1 MTNIR
6 RKFRQRLEQK
16 LDRPTIVPGVL
27 GNGIGRVVVPGRANY
42 VYVRLAGG
50 IVTEVFNVRV
60 RAQYDLPVICGY
72 DPLDPS
78 RFQVLSIMG
87 SSAEAAKFVMEGGY
101 APANRYRWMFPGGGQ
116 DPLFVEGPQIM
127 PGRIIPSG
135 LKITVYPLVVWTG
148 SGWSAL
154 GGSTEIDLTASV
166 PETEGQARFVL
177 VTVSSSGI
185 VSTAGTA
192 VALADLGLDD
202 LPDAPSGTLYVLGAV
217 RLYYGQTVI
226 QEGRS
231 ETDLLDLRWPMR
243 HEHDGGGVHEASRVI
258 TDTEGI
264 KIISNYLAL
273 RGDLDANAII
283 RFYEIVEGG
292 DKQIGA
298 IYSDWGGSAEH
309 DGMLWITAKRNA
321 DSPWDAAGI
330 TLNASDTE
338 TGKYA
343 RIWLR
348 TDGVVKI
355 YGVVKI
361 VDGLTWDGWQP
372 DSDTWKYVSATSF
385 KIEGKN
391 VTERFPVGT
400 KIKLSQTSVKYFY
413 VLSATYSTDT
423 TVTVTGGSTYSLA
436 NAAITSP
443 HYSYADTPQ
452 GFPHAP
458 GGWVYSNSPFWVGT
472 TGAPLTSTSW
482 NGNAYSTTAKT
493 LIDLSNVFGIP
504 AGVRAV
510 EVRIAARDSGSAAS
524 SICQFALYSSDT
536 TTIPSVVCWPSGKAN
551 DTLDE
556 GGGVVPCNSDGDC
569 YWSCAATGDKTL
581 DVWWYIKGYLI

>member
-6 RKFRQRLEQK
+6 RKFKQQLEQK

-27 GNGIGRVVVPGRANY
+27 GNGTGRVVVPGRSNFA
-42 VYVRLAGG
+42 YVRLAGG

-101 APANRYRWMFPGGGQ
+101 APASRYRWMYPGGGQ

-127 PGRIIPSG
+127 PGRIIPAGG
-135 LKITVYPLVVWTG
+135 LKINVYPLVVWTG

-154 GGSTEIDLTASV
+154 GGSTEIDLTTSV

-177 VTVSSSGI
+177 VTISSSGI

-217 RLYYGQTVI
+217 RLYHGQTVI

-231 ETDLLDLRWPMR
+231 ETDVMDLRWPMR
-243 HEHDGGGVHEASRVI
+243 HEHDGAYEASQVI
-258 TDTEGI
+258 TDTEKI
-264 KIISNYLAL
+264 QIISNEFKM
-273 RGDLDANAII
+273 RGDLDATAVI
-283 RFYEIVEGG
+283 RFFEITDPDG
-292 DKQIGA
+292 DKRVGS
-298 IYSDWGGSAEH
+298 IYSDWGGAAEH
-309 DGMLWITAKRNA
+309 DGMLWLTAKRDA

-348 TDGVVKI
+348 SDGQIKI
-355 YGVVKI
+355 YGPVNVL
-361 VDGLTWDGWQP
+361 DGIIWGGWQP
-372 DSDTWKYVSATSF
+372 DSDVWKYVSATQF

-391 VTERFPVGT
+391 VASRFPAGT
-400 KIKLSQTSVKYFY
+400 KIKLTQSSLKYFY
-413 VLSATYSTDT
+413 ATSASYSDGNTI
-423 TVTVTGGSTYSLA
+423 VTVTGGSDYSLA
-436 NAAITSP
+436 NATIKSP
-443 HYSYADTPQ
+443 HYSYASTPQ
-452 GFPHAP
+452 GFPQWFNYTPTIIAGFSSPPTLSNCYFCITGRLCYYRFHCSNT
-458 GGWVYSNSPFWVGT
+458 GTSNSNLFQVSAPVNAGGEYNGT
-472 TGAPLTSTSW
+472 TCYAVDNGVAQTSPGLLTIFSGYNTVTIYKNLAAAGWTAS
-482 NGNAYSTTAKT
+482 GEKRATFVIAYP
-493 LIDLSNVFGIP
+493 VG
-504 AGVRAV
+504 
-510 EVRIAARDSGSAAS
+510 
-524 SICQFALYSSDT
+524 
-536 TTIPSVVCWPSGKAN
+536 
-551 DTLDE
+551 
-556 GGGVVPCNSDGDC
+556 
-569 YWSCAATGDKTL
+569 
-581 DVWWYIKGYLI
+581 